1 MIKEAFNHTIKQSH
15 DKYLIGFEPSDKRK
29 ELSDYE
35 PDLCNYVLHKSML
48 ERKQRMQR
56 MQRSKENKKQNESK

>member
-35 PDLCNYVLHKSML
+35 PDLCNYVLHKSMV
-48 ERKQRMQR
+48 ERIQRKQRIQR
-56 MQRSKENKKQNESK
+56 IQRKQNESK

>member
-1 MIKEAFNHTIKQSH
+1 MIKKAFNHTIKQSH

-35 PDLCNYVLHKSML
+35 PDLCNYVLHKSMV
-48 ERKQRMQR
+48 ERKQRKQR
-56 MQRSKENKKQNESK
+56 KQRIQRKQNESK

>member
-48 ERKQRMQR
+48 ERKQRIQR
-56 MQRSKENKKQNESK
+56 KQNESK